1 MRAAAC
7 TRRMP
12 VIAVSG
18 FTKQILIDRYG
29 IPPEKITVV
38 HNGVKAQNN
47 AVVKRNNGGFQQG
60 KLVTFLGRVTFQK
73 GTDYFV
79 EAAKKV
85 IERYPDTH
93 FVMAGSG
100 DMLLR
105 MIKRVAELRM
115 SSRFH
120 FTGFLHG
127 EETDRLFAM
136 SDVYVMPSVS
146 EPFGISAL
154 EAIRSGVPVIVSK
167 QAGVGEALT
176 NVIKVDFWDVD
187 ALASAICELIKYESL
202 SKTFVKESFKEIE
215 TMTWENAAKKIK
227 EVYQSVIRE

>member
-1 MRAAAC
+1 M
-7 TRRMP
+7 
-12 VIAVSG
+12 
-18 FTKQILIDRYG
+18 
-29 IPPEKITVV
+29 
-38 HNGVKAQNN
+38 
-47 AVVKRNNGGFQQG
+47 
-60 KLVTFLGRVTFQK
+60 TFLGRVTFQK
-73 GTDYFV
+73 GPEYFI

-85 IERYPDTH
+85 LLRFPETH

-100 DMLLR
+100 DMLRR

-127 EETDRLFAM
+127 EETNRLFAM

-187 ALASAICELIKYESL
+187 ALAASICELIKYESL
-202 SKTFVKESFKEIE
+202 SKTFVKESMKEIE
-215 TMTWENAAKKIK
+215 TMTWDNAALKIK
-227 EVYQSVIRE
+227 NVYQGLIK